1 MQAHSIRRFNL
12 HNTLQHPVT
21 IWLLALAIALLLGG
35 VANAAPPR
43 TAADAGW
50 SAHEPDRFVV
60 SGVLRLNDDFTMV
73 KPVHAVI
80 EAKSEADAIVM
91 FMRQV
96 EHDWPDYGLIS
107 TLASPIAKVA
117 TCLSNL

>member
-1 MQAHSIRRFNL
+1 MLTHSNRRFKL

-21 IWLLALAIALLLGG
+21 IWLLALAITLLAGA
-35 VANAAPPR
+35 ANAAPPR

-50 SAHEPDRFVV
+50 SAHEPNRYVV
-60 SGVLRLNDDFTMV
+60 SGVLRLNSDYNIV
-73 KPVHAVI
+73 KPVHAII
-80 EAKSEADAIVM
+80 EAKSDADAIVM
-91 FMRQV
+91 LMKQV

-107 TLASPIAKVA
+107 TLATPVPKVA